1 MAANGLHAMALPPNT
16 LVLVADGRKMLFLR
30 NQGEDGH
37 IDLVTEA
44 HRARTDRK
52 DSEMKSDAPGVMGQS
67 AGHGRPSIEET
78 DYHQLEEDRFASE
91 AAEQLKHRALGG
103 DFDSLA
109 IIAPPKTLGE
119 LRKHLHSEVENRIVL
134 ELPKEMTNRPLPDI
148 AAMLMGRSEPPETD
162 RQD

>member
-1 MAANGLHAMALPPNT
+1 MALPPDT
-16 LVLVADGRKMLFLR
+16 LILVADGRKMLLLR

-44 HRARTDRK
+44 HHARADRK
-52 DSEMKSDAPGVMGQS
+52 DSAMKTDAPGVTGQS

-78 DYHQLEEDRFASE
+78 DYHQLEEDRFATE
-91 AAEQLKHRALGG
+91 AADQLKHRALGG
-103 DFDSLA
+103 DFESLA

-119 LRKHLHSEVENRIVL
+119 LRKHLHGEVESRIIL

-148 AAMLMGRSEPPETD
+148 AAMLMGRSEPPEND
-162 RQD
+162 RGD